1 MNGDRDSA
9 ERRSVRRK
17 ALALAVTAAALTALV
32 APATSGGEVRPDP
45 AFGTKGAVT
54 TQIRG
59 GSSFAAAITVL
70 PSGKIVA
77 AGQVSSRSGAGQVL
91 VARYRSDGRL
101 DRGFGSGGI
110 FRTALPKKQGPFNAT
125 AIARDRSTGKL
136 LVAGGYGQGSILLLR
151 LTADGRLDRSFGRAG
166 GVARANT
173 GGIAES
179 VSIQRDGRILV
190 GASNANANGRPMVV
204 ARFKRNGALDRR
216 FGTGGIAESLF
227 WDPDLTA
234 SAGVTGLATTADGA
248 IVASGH
254 LDYIGG
260 DGHGSAGVVRL
271 TSIGQ
276 PDPGFGSG
284 GHVEIAFTEPSGVFA
299 QWFPCAMAI
308 DSLGR
313 ITVTGDGSTT
323 QGASGALLTGRLTS
337 SGAPDAAYGPAG
349 DGKTIVQGLEDSSNT
364 TCGAALGA
372 DGSLT
377 AGVGSTLAQLGPTG
391 AANPGFAPDGLFR
404 ITRPRKVGL
413 NAVARSGER
422 RIVVAGSAGRGIY
435 VGRYLLR

>member
-1 MNGDRDSA
+1 
-9 ERRSVRRK
+9 
-17 ALALAVTAAALTALV
+17 
-32 APATSGGEVRPDP
+32 
-45 AFGTKGAVT
+45 
-54 TQIRG
+54 
-59 GSSFAAAITVL
+59 
-70 PSGKIVA
+70 
-77 AGQVSSRSGAGQVL
+77 
-91 VARYRSDGRL
+91 
-101 DRGFGSGGI
+101 
-110 FRTALPKKQGPFNAT
+110 
-125 AIARDRSTGKL
+125 
-136 LVAGGYGQGSILLLR
+136 
-151 LTADGRLDRSFGRAG
+151 
-166 GVARANT
+166 
-173 GGIAES
+173 
-179 VSIQRDGRILV
+179 
-190 GASNANANGRPMVV
+190 MVV

-271 TSIGQ
+271 TSTGQ

-349 DGKTIVQGLEDSSNT
+349 DGKTSVQGLEDSSNT

-413 NAVARSGER
+413 NAVARSGS
-422 RIVVAGSAGRGIY
+422 AGSSSPVPPAAGSTSGATCCASARPAYGAGGCAATASANAAAFSEPSP
-435 VGRYLLR
+435 VARS